1 MCNPSRN
8 TVAGRR
14 TYDRVVT
21 TKTKLGAS
29 LACLLCAGTIA
40 ACGSDDSDDSASQT
54 APATT
59 ATGPS
64 VTATAP
70 AATTPAPPT
79 SAPVSPGSGNPPP
92 ADQPAVRIPDVVGQ
106 SLAAAQKALA
116 GAGLTG
122 TAEALQGDRT
132 QIRNDWEVCKT
143 VPAGGKRAPG
153 DSPITLIT
161 AAPGGC

>member
-1 MCNPSRN
+1 
-8 TVAGRR
+8 
-14 TYDRVVT
+14 VVT
-21 TKTKLGAS
+21 TKLKLGAA

-40 ACGSDDSDDSASQT
+40 ACGSDNSDDSASQT
-54 APATT
+54 GPAPTTATAPPAT

-64 VTATAP
+64 AAVPATPTAP
-70 AATTPAPPT
+70 PANAPGTSNVPPAN
-79 SAPVSPGSGNPPP
+79 APV
-92 ADQPAVRIPDVVGQ
+92 VRIPDVTGQ

-116 GAGLTG
+116 AAGLTG
-122 TAEALQGDRT
+122 TAEALNGDRT